1 MENTV
6 KKGVNSFT
14 FIGKAVIGSDSL
26 EDAVKSKSGW
36 IYPRTS
42 FGVDTTGE
50 ESSNQRNVVY
60 PRVQNGGY
68 YEGKPLKFFVRNGD
82 KSEELLIPF
91 EERFNEEQ
99 IKKVPNYRKFTVDL
113 GKGRQ
118 EFITS
123 VDFLKYLQENLTDG
137 EEIIVSGNVEYSTS
151 DPSNPEK
158 PTYRNFIATRVY
170 KNNEKTVKDSDG
182 NETKQITPP
191 SAKMT
196 QETFFTSDSLDS
208 DWKGEIEREGETIVS
223 VFVPEYI
230 GTVQDP
236 NNNKNYLDY
245 KKTVPIGQSLVV
257 KSDANM
263 KLVEFLMDVKDD
275 EVVRTVQVV
284 SKVIDGYDVSSGTN
298 ADYSPE
304 LQEMIDLGI
313 MTEEEVQASLTVRG
327 PRKSE
332 VVFDGISIYSSADG
346 GAKPFYDDKYGYE
359 ALVVPPIKSDIV
371 KDSDD
376 SSTDLDLDVFDAS
389 DDSDDIL
396 NMFA

>member
-14 FIGKAVIGSDSL
+14 FIGKAVVGSDSL
-26 EDAVKSKSGW
+26 EDAIKSKSGW

-50 ESSNQRNVVY
+50 DSSNQRNVVY

-68 YEGKPLKFFVRNGD
+68 YEGQPLKFFVRDGEST
-82 KSEELLIPF
+82 KELLIPF
-91 EERFNEEQ
+91 EERFSEDQ
-99 IKKVPNYRKFTVDL
+99 VKKVPNYRKFTVDL
-113 GKGRQ
+113 GKGRK

-137 EEIIVSGNVEYSTS
+137 EEIIVSGNVEYSTT
-151 DPSNPEK
+151 DPSDPEK
-158 PTYRNFIATRVY
+158 PTYRNFVATRVY

-208 DWKGEIEREGETIVS
+208 DWKGEIEREGETVVS

-230 GTVQDP
+230 GRVQDP
-236 NNNKNYLDY
+236 NNNRNYLDY
-245 KKTVPIGQSLVV
+245 KKTVAIGQSIVV

-284 SKVIDGYDVSSGTN
+284 SKVIDGYDVSSGTD

-313 MTEEEVQASLTVRG
+313 MTEEEVQKSLTVRG

-332 VVFDGISIYSSADG
+332 VVFDGISIYSSAG
-346 GAKPFYDDKYGYE
+346 GEAKPFYDDKYNYE

-376 SSTDLDLDVFDAS
+376 SNTDLDLDLFDAS
-389 DDSDDIL
+389 DDSEDIL
-396 NMFA
+396 SMFV